1 MAFALTVVP
10 HGWPINYYFMT
21 IPDFKKEIF
30 FGVIMATY
38 LFPSSVSVVMYGV
51 LYHKIKLKMTKV
63 GDQPRDKNEQNQQH
77 QQRQNNFGG
86 IYIGTSHDLNEAF
99 NRFFS
104 FTDNIHN
111 FFQLLNI

>member
-1 MAFALTVVP
+1 
-10 HGWPINYYFMT
+10 
-21 IPDFKKEIF
+21 
-30 FGVIMATY
+30 
-38 LFPSSVSVVMYGV
+38 
-51 LYHKIKLKMTKV
+51 MTKV

-77 QQRQNNFGG
+77 QQQQQRHIQAPCAPQQQNDFGG

-111 FFQLLNI
+111 FLQLLNI